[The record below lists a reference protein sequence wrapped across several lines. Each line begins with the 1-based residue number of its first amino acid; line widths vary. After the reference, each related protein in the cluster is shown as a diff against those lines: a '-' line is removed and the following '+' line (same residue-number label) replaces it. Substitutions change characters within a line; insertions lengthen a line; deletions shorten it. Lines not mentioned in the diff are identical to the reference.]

1 MNWADTYEFFTECIP
16 SELITS
22 RKTDEILHLVLIV
35 ITLGCGYSLFV
46 VRRLPQDF
54 PNRY

>member
-1 MNWADTYEFFTECIP
+1 MNWADTYDFFTECIP